1 MAELQDIAE
10 LVFQRFKDVPNVTEE
25 DAEAWTLRAFI
36 EHGYAEDA
44 NVPDNQTM
52 LLLLYAEWDAALN
65 LAMNTAYYFEYKD
78 AEESVDKRLVSEQY
92 RRLATELRKRYDA
105 KKAEGSGGLGGSRFN
120 VMTRVDRP

>member
-1 MAELQDIAE
+1 MAELHEISE
-10 LVFQRFKDVPNVTEE
+10 LVLQRFKDVPNVTEE

-78 AEESVDKRLVSEQY
+78 AEESVDKRLISEQY